1 MKILTFLFSAFIFQ
15 GDNSQP
21 EELGNILEPAPLTF
35 TFETI
40 GWKILAIL
48 LFIGAMA
55 VLFRKLKLYHKN
67 KYRREAIKK
76 LKLAEVENISS
87 QGKMIHLSIIL
98 KQVAIISFG
107 REQVAGLY
115 GDAWFSFLDSKQK
128 NSDFG
133 KYANTF
139 KNALY
144 NDVEVDNDTLEAIS
158 GISKK
163 WINQHA

>member
-1 MKILTFLFSAFIFQ
+1 M
-15 GDNSQP
+15 
-21 EELGNILEPAPLTF
+21 TF

-40 GWKILAIL
+40 GWKVLAIV
-48 LFIGAMA
+48 LFIGAIA
-55 VLFRKLKLYHKN
+55 VLFRQLKLYHKN

-76 LKLAEVENISS
+76 LKLAEVENASS
-87 QGKMIHLSIIL
+87 QDRINHLNIIL

-107 REQVAGLY
+107 REQVAALY

-128 NSDFG
+128 GSVFG
-133 KYANTF
+133 KYSNTF

-144 NDVEVDNDTLEAIS
+144 KDIEVDNDTLEAIS
-158 GISKK
+158 GITAK

>member
-1 MKILTFLFSAFIFQ
+1 MSILTFLFLAFFFQ
-15 GDNSQP
+15 EDKPRP
-21 EELGNILEPAPLTF
+21 EELGNILEPEPLTF

-48 LFIGAMA
+48 LFIGAIT
-55 VLFRKLKLYHKN
+55 VLYRKLKLYNKN

-76 LKLAEVENISS
+76 LKLAEVENASS
-87 QGKMIHLSIIL
+87 QSKINHLNIIL
-98 KQVAIISFG
+98 KQVAMISFG
-107 REQVAGLY
+107 REQVAALY

-128 NSDFG
+128 GGAFE
-133 KYANTF
+133 KYSNTF

-144 NDVEVDNDTLEAIS
+144 DDVEVDNDTLEAIS
-158 GISKK
+158 GITKK

>member
-1 MKILTFLFSAFIFQ
+1 MKILTFLFSALIFQ
-15 GDNSQP
+15 GDNSQS
-21 EELGNILEPAPLTF
+21 EELGNILEPDPLTF

-48 LFIGAMA
+48 LFIGAIV

-67 KYRREAIKK
+67 KYRREAIRK
-76 LKLAEVENISS
+76 LKMAEVENVSS
-87 QGKMIHLSIIL
+87 QDKLNRLNIIL

-107 REQVAGLY
+107 REQVAALY
-115 GDAWFSFLDSKQK
+115 GESWFSFLDSKQK
-128 NSDFG
+128 NSEFG
-133 KYANTF
+133 KYSDTF

-144 NDVEVDNDTLEAIS
+144 KDIEVDNDTLESIS
-158 GISKK
+158 GITVK

>member
-1 MKILTFLFSAFIFQ
+1 MSILTFLFLAFFFQ
-15 GDNSQP
+15 EDKPRP
-21 EELGNILEPAPLTF
+21 EELGNILEPEPLTF

-48 LFIGAMA
+48 LFIGAIT
-55 VLFRKLKLYHKN
+55 VLYRKLKLYNKN

-76 LKLAEVENISS
+76 LKLAEVENASS
-87 QGKMIHLSIIL
+87 QSKINHLNIIL
-98 KQVAIISFG
+98 KQVAMISFG
-107 REQVAGLY
+107 REQVAALY

-128 NSDFG
+128 DSAFE
-133 KYANTF
+133 KYSNTF

-144 NDVEVDNDTLEAIS
+144 DDVEVDHDTLEAIS
-158 GISKK
+158 GITKK